1 MRKCWDEEGRL
12 WGLINPIDL
21 GVMVLLIVA
30 VWRLFAVYLP
40 PTRQI
45 QTVEV
50 TVGLLIRNVPVH
62 VSQSIA
68 VGQDLFQDSTESYL
82 GKISVKQ
89 AQPAEWIVSKNGQ
102 LVIDHAPG
110 KFDLFLKLR
119 RRGRIITESAHGG
132 IFLGKLAVR
141 IGERLQTHTLYTAV
155 TGEVASLNIKHST
168 AHTSAKLRRKKE

>member
-1 MRKCWDEEGRL
+1 MRKCWDEAGRL
-12 WGLINPIDL
+12 LGLINPIDL
-21 GVMVLLIVA
+21 GVTVLLIVA

-40 PTRQI
+40 PARQI

-68 VGQDLFQDSTESYL
+68 VGQDLFQDGTESYL

-89 AQPAEWIVSKNGQ
+89 AQPAEWIVSKNGR
-102 LVIDHAPG
+102 LVIDRAPG
-110 KFDLFLKLR
+110 RFDLFLKLR
-119 RRGRIITESAHGG
+119 RRGRIINESARGG

-141 IGERLQTHTLYTAV
+141 IGERLRTHTFYTAV
-155 TGEVASLNIKHST
+155 TGEVASIKVKRPGVHNG
-168 AHTSAKLRRKKE
+168 

>member
-1 MRKCWDEEGRL
+1 MRKRWNEGGRL

-21 GVMVLLIVA
+21 GVTVLLIVA

-50 TVGLLIRNVPVH
+50 TVGLLIRNVPAH

-68 VGQDLFQDSTESYL
+68 VGQDLFLDSTESYL
-82 GKISVKQ
+82 GKISAKQ
-89 AQPAEWIVSKNGQ
+89 AQPAEWLVRKDGQ
-102 LVIDHAPG
+102 LAIDHAPG

-119 RRGRIITESAHGG
+119 RRGRIITGSARSG

-141 IGERLQTHTLYTAV
+141 IGERLRTHTLYTAV
-155 TGEVASLNIKHST
+155 TGEVASLRLK
-168 AHTSAKLRRKKE
+168 RPVGR